1 MNPVRSSRRNLAI
14 CIAALIVSTLLT
26 YWPVLKNEF
35 INYDDPDYVT
45 TNEMVQK
52 GLTAEGFNWAF
63 TTGHASNW
71 HPITWLSH
79 MADVSMFGMKPAGH
93 HATNLFFHVVNSVLL
108 LLLLRL
114 MTGSVWRSAMVAALF
129 ALHPLHVES
138 VAWVAERKDVL
149 SALFGLL
156 TLLAYAAYAKG
167 SGPWSART
175 CPCFETGRHVS
186 QSESGDMS
194 PQSKAVCYWLAFV
207 FFALGLMSKPML
219 VTWPFVMLLLDF
231 WPLNRVTS
239 DGWQVRGKV
248 WKRLVLEKLP
258 FLVLT
263 LISCFVTVKVQQGAM
278 SSSGLISMTDR
289 ICNAIVAYGSYL
301 QQTVWP
307 VNLAM
312 FYPLPASIPTQML
325 ILPLVVLVGLSVLC
339 IRLAHKHPFLIVGWC
354 WFLGTLVPVIGI
366 LQVGAQAH
374 ADRYTYLPLIGIFF
388 ALIWGLSALVKS
400 QRKQLLLV
408 TFGII
413 ATLSVLA
420 KLSHDQV
427 GHWKN
432 DCALCTHAAEVTDE
446 NYVALGGIAI
456 DDIKH
461 ENWSSAMTNLMR
473 AYEYAKPRHTERS
486 VSYYIGVALQM
497 QGKPKEALPYLETCI
512 VSTEMQPERNHRL
525 GLSLMDAGRMEEA
538 EAAIKLALAAKP
550 QNLDYNLG
558 MAAFLMSKGDTNRAE
573 PIYASMVTSHSN
585 QPAAHKA
592 YGDFL
597 ALVNRHAE
605 AEPRYATAVKLKPES
620 VPYRKAYANSLQRN
634 GRLDLAVEQ
643 YEKVFALAKP
653 ASQEL
658 LDLADIYAQLGQT
671 RNVLACYDKAVEQ
684 EPNSVPALNNLAWLL
699 ATCPDDGVHNGA
711 RAVELAE
718 RACQI
723 TEWKVTV
730 LMGTLAAAYAEA
742 GRFPDAIAMAEKA
755 ITKARD
761 EKQDDV
767 AKRNGE
773 LLEHYRNGK
782 PYREK

>member
-1 MNPVRSSRRNLAI
+1 MNPASHSRRNLAI
-14 CIAALIVSTLLT
+14 CIAALIASTLLT
-26 YWPVLKNEF
+26 YWPVLKNDF

-45 TNEMVQK
+45 VNEVVKK
-52 GLTAEGFNWAF
+52 GLTAEGFKWAF

-71 HPITWLSH
+71 HPVTWLSH
-79 MADVSMFGMKPAGH
+79 MADVSMFGMNPAGH
-93 HATNLFFHVVNSVLL
+93 HATNLVFHVANSVLL
-108 LLLLRL
+108 LLLLWL

-129 ALHPLHVES
+129 ALHSLHVES

-149 SALFGLL
+149 SAFFGIL
-156 TLLAYAAYAKG
+156 TLMAYAHYVQFKIENEKLKKG
-167 SGPWSART
+167 TTPHPTLSPNEAERAARLWY
-175 CPCFETGRHVS
+175 GVAL
-186 QSESGDMS
+186 G
-194 PQSKAVCYWLAFV
+194 L
-207 FFALGLMSKPML
+207 FALGLMSKPML
-219 VTWPFVMLLLDF
+219 VTWPFVMLLLDV

-239 DGWQVRGKV
+239 DGWQVTGKV
-248 WKRLVLEKLP
+248 WRRMVIEKIP
-258 FLVLT
+258 FFALT
-263 LISCFVTVKVQQGAM
+263 LISCFITVKVQQGAM
-278 SSSGLISMTDR
+278 SNSELITLSDR
-289 ICNAIVAYGSYL
+289 VGNAIVAYATYL

-307 VNLAM
+307 VNLAV
-312 FYPLPASIPTQML
+312 FYPFPASISTQTLM
-325 ILPLVVLVGLSVLC
+325 LPLAVLVALSVLC
-339 IRLAHKHPFLIVGWC
+339 IRLARNHPFLIVGWC

-388 ALIWGLSALVKS
+388 ALIWGLSALVKP

-420 KLSHDQV
+420 KLSYAQLS
-427 GHWKN
+427 HWKN
-432 DCALCTHAAEVTDE
+432 DRALCTHAAEVTDE

-497 QGKPKEALPYLETCI
+497 QGKPKEALPHLETCI
-512 VSTEMQPERNHRL
+512 VSAEMQPERNHRL

-605 AEPRYATAVKLKPES
+605 AEPRYATAVKLKPDS
-620 VPYRKAYANSLQRN
+620 APYHKAYANSLQHA
-634 GRLDLAVEQ
+634 GHLDLAADQ
-643 YEKVFALAKP
+643 FEKAFAILNPSA
-653 ASQEL
+653 QEL

-671 RNVLACYDKAVEQ
+671 RKVLACYDKAVEQ

-699 ATCPDDGVHNGA
+699 ATCPDNGIRNGV

-718 RACQI
+718 LACKITDWRA
-723 TEWKVTV
+723 TV

-742 GRFPDAIAMAEKA
+742 GRFPEAIAMAEKA

-773 LLEHYRNGK
+773 LLELYRSGK